1 MEFTESEKTG
11 ENEEI
16 KFSLLL
22 NTTNPVCHFG
32 YENPS
37 FVLIYGTKQ
46 KSHKHCLLFR

>member
-1 MEFTESEKTG
+1 MEFPESEKIG

-32 YENPS
+32 YENLI
-37 FVLIYGTKQ
+37 FVLF
-46 KSHKHCLLFR
+46 HL